1 VFLRHGGKLS
11 HDFFALALTQV
22 PSQLA
27 QLVGSWGLS
36 PVMVVAAIM
45 LFYVV
50 LGAVMD
56 ELSMILLTIPIFFP
70 MIMGLDFGMSKEYT
84 AIWFGIMVLMTVGF
98 GMLAPPVG
106 LNVYVVNSM
115 TKGKGKGL
123 YPDVPISES
132 YKGVMPFLITDT
144 IRTIVL
150 LLFPA
155 ISLYFVQYLQ

>member
-1 VFLRHGGKLS
+1 
-11 HDFFALALTQV
+11 
-22 PSQLA
+22 
-27 QLVGSWGLS
+27 
-36 PVMVVAAIM
+36 
-45 LFYVV
+45 
-50 LGAVMD
+50 
-56 ELSMILLTIPIFFP
+56 
-70 MIMGLDFGMSKEYT
+70 
-84 AIWFGIMVLMTVGF
+84 MTVGF